1 MGHPRYMHYTVKG
14 SSAMGLVNSLSR
26 SKPRFEMWYK
36 MQILFKFN
44 RADLESLF
52 QTTDNKV
59 IRKDNNF
66 YAVSMESLQ
75 PKFTILK
82 D

>member
-1 MGHPRYMHYTVKG
+1 MGHPEYMHYTVKG
-14 SSAMGLVNSLSR
+14 SSAMGLLSSLYR
-26 SKPRFEMWYK
+26 LKIRFEMWYK
-36 MQILFKFN
+36 LQILFKFH

-75 PKFTILK
+75 P
-82 D
+82 